1 MNLAP
6 NTHALKWQALRQPES
21 ISLLLVIGFH
31 AALLLAV
38 LHLKS
43 NTTAPLIDV
52 LSIQMLRA
60 SPPIEA
66 PVKPLATPPK
76 PTPVQ
81 KQPPKPVIKRAIT
94 REAVA
99 APKPEPKP
107 VVVETPT
114 PPVDMLPNPMQEE
127 PALAPA
133 VVPPRFDAAYLNNP
147 TPSYPAL
154 SRRNGET
161 GRVLLRVQVGTDG
174 LPKAITIAESS
185 QFARLDEAA
194 LAAVERWRFIPAK
207 QGDKAIT
214 EWVLVPLNFKLTR

>member
-1 MNLAP
+1 MNSPASPLTL
-6 NTHALKWQALRQPES
+6 NRMSWHQPES
-21 ISLLLVIGFH
+21 YALVLVIGIH
-31 AALLLAV
+31 CVLLLA
-38 LHLKS
+38 LFQLRS
-43 NTTAPLIDV
+43 NSTPPAVDI

-66 PVKPLATPPK
+66 PVKPSPTPPQ
-76 PTPVQ
+76 PTPLP
-81 KQPPKPVIKRAIT
+81 KQPPKPVVKRVVSPVP
-94 REAVA
+94 VA

-107 VVVETPT
+107 VVVEQPEPVEL
-114 PPVDMLPNPMQEE
+114 PPKPVKEE

-161 GRVLLRVQVGTDG
+161 GRVLLRVQVGADG
-174 LPKAITIAESS
+174 LPKNIMIAESS

-194 LAAVERWRFIPAK
+194 IAAVKRWRFVPAK
-207 QGDKAIT
+207 QGDQAIS

>member
-6 NTHALKWQALRQPES
+6 HTLALKWQTLRQPES
-21 ISLLLVIGFH
+21 FSLLLVIGLH
-31 AALLLAV
+31 AFVLLAIF
-38 LHLKS
+38 HIRS
-43 NTTAPLIDV
+43 ANTPPVIDV

-66 PVKPLATPPK
+66 PVKPKPMPPK
-76 PTPVQ
+76 TTPVP
-81 KQPPKPVIKRAIT
+81 KQPPKPVLKRVVSP
-94 REAVA
+94 EPAVV
-99 APKPEPKP
+99 PKPEPKP
-107 VVVETPT
+107 VTHEPPPLEASPT
-114 PPVDMLPNPMQEE
+114 PVKEE

-161 GRVLLRVQVGTDG
+161 GRVMLRVQVGADG

-185 QFARLDEAA
+185 EFARLDEAA
-194 LAAVERWRFIPAK
+194 IAAVKRWRFVPAK
-207 QGDKAIT
+207 QGDQAIT

>member
-1 MNLAP
+1 MNSAP
-6 NTHALKWQALRQPES
+6 HTHASPWQTLRQPES
-21 ISLLLVIGFH
+21 FSLLLVIGLH
-31 AALLLAV
+31 VLVLLAV
-38 LHLKS
+38 FQWRS
-43 NTTAPLIDV
+43 TSTPPVIDV

-60 SPPIEA
+60 SPPVEA
-66 PVKPLATPPK
+66 PVKPTPTPPK

-81 KQPPKPVIKRAIT
+81 KQPPKPVVKRVVSP
-94 REAVA
+94 EPVA

-107 VVVETPT
+107 VVVEQPT
-114 PPVDMLPNPMQEE
+114 PVETPPKPAKEE

-161 GRVLLRVQVGTDG
+161 GKVMLRVQVGADG
-174 LPKAITIAESS
+174 LPKNITIAESS
-185 QFARLDEAA
+185 LFPRLDEAA
-194 LAAVERWRFIPAK
+194 VAAVKRWRFVPAK
-207 QGDKAIT
+207 QGDQAIT